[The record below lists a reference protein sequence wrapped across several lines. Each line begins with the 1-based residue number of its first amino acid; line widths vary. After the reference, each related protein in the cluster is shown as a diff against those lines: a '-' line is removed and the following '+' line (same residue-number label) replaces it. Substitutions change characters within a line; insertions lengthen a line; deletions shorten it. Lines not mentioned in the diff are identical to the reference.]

1 MSTFFQMSVEILKD
15 YKKMATVLI
24 FVEQMVNDG
33 DTHGGQDNTDTLC
46 SLYYKLR
53 TALCL
58 LQIQSNSVMID
69 DITPTRS
76 AMKRE
81 YRTINKISR
90 MTRNYIIFKDGTNF
104 LNIIINKYVRLYLTL

>member
-1 MSTFFQMSVEILKD
+1 MSTFFQLSVEILKD
-15 YKKMATVLI
+15 YKKMATVLV

-33 DTHGGQDNTDTLC
+33 DTHGGQNNTDTLC

-58 LQIQSNSVMID
+58 LQTHINRFLID

-76 AMKRE
+76 VMKTE

-90 MTRNYIIFKDGTNF
+90 MTRNYIIFKDGTKL
-104 LNIIINKYVRLYLTL
+104 LNMIINKYVRLYFTS

>member
-1 MSTFFQMSVEILKD
+1 MSTFFQVSVEILKD

-24 FVEQMVNDG
+24 FVEQIVNDG
-33 DTHGGQDNTDTLC
+33 DTHGGQDSTDTLC

-53 TALCL
+53 TVLCL
-58 LQIQSNSVMID
+58 LQIHSNSVMID

-81 YRTINKISR
+81 YRRINKISR

-104 LNIIINKYVRLYLTL
+104 LNIIINKYVRLYFTL

>member
-1 MSTFFQMSVEILKD
+1 MSVEILKD

-33 DTHGGQDNTDTLC
+33 DTHGGQDNKDTLC

-58 LQIQSNSVMID
+58 LQIHSINSVMID

-104 LNIIINKYVRLYLTL
+104 LNIIINKYVRLYFTL